1 MNMCVYQGIERKQF
15 MAIDSVNNSSSNAG
29 LYAGGAAVVGAGAG
43 AAAGYLTKPFLKDG
57 APTDSFVKKMNEY
70 MLDFLDE
77 DAKKSYNEACE
88 NLKKIDNVKNADEL
102 KDFIRNNKQE
112 CGVVDT
118 LLEQIDEKGFEQSKK
133 ELKKGIQTVLDARD
147 KMAKKAFEWS
157 WDSNKGSFVRNAENV
172 TEEGFNAVKK
182 AARSIQGKY
191 AMMYAA
197 IGAGVLGTVGLLC
210 GMLGGSKEQPAQAD
224 EKVDMQA

>member
-1 MNMCVYQGIERKQF
+1 

-29 LYAGGAAVVGAGAG
+29 LYAGGAALVGAGTG

-70 MLDFLDE
+70 MVDSLDE

-88 NLKKIDNVKNADEL
+88 NLKKMDNVKNVDEL
-102 KDFIRNNKQE
+102 KDFIRNNKTVQE
-112 CGVVDT
+112 CGVVDA
-118 LLEQIDEKGFEQSKK
+118 LLGEIDKKGFEQSKK
-133 ELKKGIQTVLDARD
+133 ELKEGIQIVLDERD

-157 WDSNKGSFVRNAENV
+157 WDSNNKSFVRNAENL

-210 GMLGGSKEQPAQAD
+210 GMLGGSKEQSVQAD
-224 EKVDMQA
+224 EKVNMQA